1 MATTTGD
8 VKNTTIAITYV
19 DLPVVKVK
27 NLSTNTVKAFDQFM
41 RGPPFD
47 LVMHGTTLR
56 HPAADIRRRARVL
69 NDGDVDV
76 GWLNACNRHMMGM
89 PHRDAIL
96 LYDYTD
102 GMYNASLRSNGLL
115 HTRMKDFKGNTDM
128 FDLGDLL
135 APAPRFGHP
144 GVFLVLTLLST
155 ATHPVTEETAFRE
168 TAQRLF
174 VVPLSK
180 GVLLALWEM
189 ARACLE
195 KGDDKI
201 ACIDHRRTAFKTL
214 KRLKFVQTCTWENLS
229 RAGKRAVHREVE
241 RDLAEY
247 TSAAFKPTFRFA
259 FQLMDLIEGCEG
271 DKGDLF
277 YDMPPPVAA
286 RFDRDMRAFH
296 RTSSPPAKFRLF
308 MRYRFYFRM
317 NANFPRV
324 VEAATARLLGVFP
337 TMPPLRVPL
346 TVYRGIRDRTWMRQ
360 GRGSITWQ
368 GMVSTTLSTETAFL
382 YMAGASCCF
391 MRMHVPPGF
400 RVIPN
405 MGLTSGN
412 NHIEVLLPHLTT
424 VRTRRGHSSPV
435 HIMPEVWPRVTT
447 LEPPIV
453 VYDVDVVTE
462 KRSAH

>member
-1 MATTTGD
+1 MATTTRD
-8 VKNTTIAITYV
+8 LKNTTIAIAYV
-19 DLPVVKVK
+19 NLPVVKVK
-27 NLSTNTVKAFDQFM
+27 HLSTNTVKAFEQFM
-41 RGPPFD
+41 HGPPFD
-47 LVMHGTTLR
+47 LAMHGSTLR
-56 HPAADIRRRARVL
+56 HPAADVRRRAQVL
-69 NDGDVDV
+69 DDGDVDV

-102 GMYNASLRSNGLL
+102 GMYNASLRKNGMLR
-115 HTRMKDFKGNTDM
+115 HRMKDSKGNADM

-155 ATHPVTEETAFRE
+155 HPVTEETAFRE

-174 VVPLSK
+174 VAPLSK

-189 ARACLE
+189 ARACL
-195 KGDDKI
+195 KNGDDDKGN
-201 ACIDHRRTAFKTL
+201 HRRTAFKTL
-214 KRLKFVQTCTWENLS
+214 KRLKFVETCTWENLS
-229 RAGKRAVHREVE
+229 RAGKLAVQKEVE

-247 TSAAFKPTFRFA
+247 TSAAYKPLFRFA
-259 FQLMDLIEGCEG
+259 FQLMDLIDDCEGCES
-271 DKGDLF
+271 DLF

-286 RFDRDMRAFH
+286 RFDRDMLAFH

-324 VEAATARLLGVFP
+324 VEAATARLLDVFP
-337 TMPPLRVPL
+337 KMPPLRAPL
-346 TVYRGIRDRTWMRQ
+346 TVFRGIYDRKWMRQ
-360 GRGSITWQ
+360 GHGPITWQ
-368 GMVSTTLSTETAFL
+368 GMVSTTLSTETAFN
-382 YMAGASCCF
+382 YTGGASCCF

-405 MGLTSGN
+405 MGLTSGID
-412 NHIEVLLPHLTT
+412 HMEVLLPHLTT
-424 VRTRRGHSSPV
+424 VRTRREHSPPV

-447 LEPPIV
+447 LNPPIV

-462 KRSAH
+462 KASAQ